1 MITILGFLCVYV
13 FSMFSALIVAAQKTI
28 PVRKEGSFRK
38 RILMASAAMAVGKP
52 RMLLLLTLR
61 TLMVSL
67 VYVVLL
73 VLGSDF
79 LYLL

>member
-1 MITILGFLCVYV
+1 MITNLGFLYVYV

-38 RILMASAAMAVGKP
+38 RISMASAAMAAGKA